1 VPAFEAVLAAA
12 VEVPTDAEGEVEVS
26 LAVAPNGVDP
36 AACSKSPESAW
47 SATTLTTAAYR
58 RLVVAAQVL
67 EGLVDQANE
76 SEHGEQRDESAER
89 VAQIGAAQ
97 RK

>member
-1 VPAFEAVLAAA
+1 
-12 VEVPTDAEGEVEVS
+12 
-26 LAVAPNGVDP
+26 
-36 AACSKSPESAW
+36 
-47 SATTLTTAAYR
+47 
-58 RLVVAAQVL
+58 VVAAQVL

>member
-1 VPAFEAVLAAA
+1 LPPLLKCP
-12 VEVPTDAEGEVEVS
+12 PTPKAKWKCPS
-26 LAVAPNGVDP
+26 RSPQTASTQA